1 MTLAMIIHLVVPSYS
16 IINLGVLVDQL
27 DNQGVIN

>member
-1 MTLAMIIHLVVPSYS
+1 MTLTMIIHLFVPSYN

-27 DNQGVIN
+27 ANQGVIN